1 MKKITA
7 ILSLVLL
14 FAVMSVQAQQK
25 TRVKPTPSPKP
36 VEPAPQPAP
45 FDTPQEAPANRAQ
58 EASFDNLISIEDA
71 ATGSY
76 LVFSPLSGEYKFSRC
91 SDGAEMSG
99 VGKVK
104 IDGCS
109 IFLEDLQP
117 SHRVVASV
125 NQCDQEGKAS
135 VERFA
140 VKDNPFA
147 VVEIKAYFSDSNMRD
162 NTLNC
167 VPKK

>member
-14 FAVMSVQAQQK
+14 FAVMSVQAQLK
-25 TRVKPTPSPKP
+25 TGVKPAPQPKP
-36 VEPAPQPAP
+36 IEPAPQPV
-45 FDTPQEAPANRAQ
+45 QQ
-58 EASFDNLISIEDA
+58 FDNLISVEDN
-71 ATGSY
+71 ATGRY
-76 LVFSPLSGEYKFSRC
+76 IVFSPLSGEYKFFGC
-91 SDGAEMSG
+91 SDGTELSG
-99 VGKVK
+99 IGKVK
-104 IDGCS
+104 ISGCS

-117 SHRVVASV
+117 SQRVLISV

-135 VERFA
+135 IERFA

-162 NTLNC
+162 NTQSC